1 MSELDETLSELNERV
16 KTSKLKGKKEI
27 ASIKFKLS
35 NGLDSLSIVK
45 KKSKLRVSVFS
56 ACDGTRNGDSSR

>member
-1 MSELDETLSELNERV
+1 MSELDSTLSELNERV

-45 KKSKLRVSVFS
+45 KKSKLRLTLLSEG
-56 ACDGTRNGDSSR
+56 DGTRNGDTSR